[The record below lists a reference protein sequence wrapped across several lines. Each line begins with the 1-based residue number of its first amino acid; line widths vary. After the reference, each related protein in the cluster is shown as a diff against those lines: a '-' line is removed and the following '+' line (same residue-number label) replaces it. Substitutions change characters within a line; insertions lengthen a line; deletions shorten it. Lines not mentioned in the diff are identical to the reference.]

1 MKLCIT
7 RDRVGDFTQTLFNRG
22 FDVSTYQDFAVVR
35 QEGCHSVFVDIVDK
49 APIDDIIN
57 ATIAEVLL
65 SVKDKNKE

>member
-35 QEGCHSVFVDIVDK
+35 QEGSRSVFVDIVDK

-57 ATIAEVLL
+57 AAIAEVLL

>member
-7 RDRVGDFTQTLFNRG
+7 RDRVGDFAQALFNRG

-35 QEGCHSVFVDIVDK
+35 QEGSCSVFVDIVDK

-57 ATIAEVLL
+57 AAIAEVLS